1 MVRQSRRSKRNRR
14 NKRGGNYPE
23 APIAQQTDYSQQ
35 IPAPISQPEQQIPAP
50 IPQPEQQIAPAPI
63 PQPEQQ
69 IAPAPIP
76 QPEQNSGSGFFGSVT
91 NFFNSKKSTDA
102 TGVPGAPEA
111 EKPWYQV
118 WGGRR
123 RTRSRKGRKSR
134 KSRKSRCYKK

>member
-35 IPAPISQPEQQIPAP
+35 IPAPISQPEQQI
-50 IPQPEQQIAPAPI
+50 PAPI

-134 KSRKSRCYKK
+134 KSRCYKK

>member
-1 MVRQSRRSKRNRR
+1 MVRQSRRSRRNRR

-23 APIAQQTDYSQQ
+23 APIAQQMDYSQQ
-35 IPAPISQPEQQIPAP
+35 IAAP
-50 IPQPEQQIAPAPI
+50 IPQPEQQIAASI
-63 PQPEQQ
+63 PQPEQD
-69 IAPAPIP
+69 
-76 QPEQNSGSGFFGSVT
+76 SGSGFFGSVT

-102 TGVPGAPEA
+102 TGVPGAPES

-134 KSRKSRCYKK
+134 KSRCYKK